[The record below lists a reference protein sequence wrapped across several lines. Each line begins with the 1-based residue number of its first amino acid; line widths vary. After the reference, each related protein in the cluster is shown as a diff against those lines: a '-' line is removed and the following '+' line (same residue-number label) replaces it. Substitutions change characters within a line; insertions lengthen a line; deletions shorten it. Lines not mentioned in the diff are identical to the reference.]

1 MNNYI
6 CLKNNTFVRGNYSI
20 VPIRFEDM
28 FEIMKWRNDQ
38 LFHLRQSKLLTVSD
52 QKLYFKNVI
61 SQLFSQKK
69 PNQILFSYLENGVC
83 IGYGGLVN
91 LNWQDKNA
99 EISFIMNTDL
109 EKLYFNKHWQ
119 IFLKLIEKV
128 AFKELQFH
136 KIYTYAFDLRPHLYS
151 TLINAKYLFEARL
164 IEHCLY
170 DDKYI
175 DVLIHSKIVNDKV

>member
-1 MNNYI
+1 MYNYI
-6 CLKNNTFVRGNYSI
+6 CLKNNNFVRGNYSI

-61 SQLFSQKK
+61 SQLFGQKK
-69 PNQILFSYLENGVC
+69 PNQVLFSYLENGVC

-99 EISFIMNTDL
+99 EISFIT
-109 EKLYFNKHWQ
+109 
-119 IFLKLIEKV
+119 V
-128 AFKELQFH
+128 
-136 KIYTYAFDLRPHLYS
+136 YS
-151 TLINAKYLFEARL
+151 
-164 IEHCLY
+164 
-170 DDKYI
+170 
-175 DVLIHSKIVNDKV
+175 VNVEQPIK